1 MRPFV
6 ALCPELDIAS
16 EGKTIE
22 EARANLVEALSLF
35 FETADPS
42 EVVRRFHD
50 EVLSRKSRYRL
61 GKLRVLSGSEICHIL
76 EHHGFVA
83 VRQRGSHRIMQKR
96 IDGTTIT
103 VPVVEHDPTAGARKS
118 IV

>member
-1 MRPFV
+1 MPNERRLIAIIQREDDAFV

-42 EVVRRFHD
+42 EVVRRFHFR
-50 EVLSRKSRYRL
+50 ELPLTRSTPCCRHK
-61 GKLRVLSGSEICHIL
+61 RVGPRWSLFLTSTSFC
-76 EHHGFVA
+76 
-83 VRQRGSHRIMQKR
+83 
-96 IDGTTIT
+96 
-103 VPVVEHDPTAGARKS
+103 
-118 IV
+118 